1 MPVTSDHL
9 LLVQVR
15 LENDSALPRDA
26 AINTFHFATSHPATV
41 ATTTELDEIVAKVK
55 AAYDTAQTGS
65 TNALTALLGSA
76 LSGAWSMKIYDL
88 HDPEPRVPVRD
99 TGPLATFTPGS
110 TSLPQEVAICLSYH
124 GAFTSGVNPRNRR
137 GRIYIGPLSS
147 SGLVTSTGLP
157 STSAN
162 SIIDTVAAMGS
173 WLIQATAS
181 DCTWEVYSPTT
192 NTHTGVTG
200 GYVDNEWDTQRR
212 RGYRATVRQ
221 AI

>member
-15 LENDSALPRDA
+15 LENDSGIPRDA
-26 AINTFHFATSHPATV
+26 AINTFHFATSNPSV
-41 ATTTELDEIVAKVK
+41 APTTTELDEIVAKVK
-55 AAYDTAQTGS
+55 SAYDTAQTGS
-65 TNALTALLGSA
+65 SNSLASLLGSA

-88 HDPEPRVPVRD
+88 HDAEPRVPIRD

-110 TSLPQEVAICLSYH
+110 TSLPQEVALCLSYH
-124 GAFTSGVNPRNRR
+124 GAFASGVNPRHRR
-137 GRIYIGPLSS
+137 GRVYFGPLSS

-162 SIIDTVAAMGS
+162 SIIDTIAAVGS

-181 DCTWEVYSPTT
+181 DCTWEIYSPSL
-192 NTHTGVTG
+192 NSHTGVVG

-212 RGYRATVRQ
+212 RGYRSTVRQ
-221 AI
+221 TI